1 MKKKKFVLTLLLV
14 VSVLVLSF
22 WILFAHQ
29 KVEDVKD
36 WKEYENLFAVAVPQ
50 DFTATKKERLQEKI
64 ERAKELFED
73 KEDVAP
79 FWRAMG
85 DMYQY
90 VGDYDRA
97 ILVYK
102 ESTSIVE
109 YDLSSTLNL
118 ATIYE
123 KHVEDFSIA
132 EEYYK
137 KAISIHDE
145 NPPVYNKFAQ
155 FYEQK
160 MKDISS
166 AESVYLEGLKNTGND
181 QYMLT
186 KTILFYLRIEK
197 EREAKKYAKIL
208 FEKYPNDTRYQRDF
222 GYLLD

>member
-1 MKKKKFVLTLLLV
+1 MKKKNFVLILLSIASLLTLC
-14 VSVLVLSF
+14 F
-22 WILFAHQ
+22 WIFFTHQ

-36 WKEYENLFAVAVPQ
+36 WKEYKNIFAIAVPQ
-50 DFTATKKERLQEKI
+50 DFNATKKERLQEKI
-64 ERAKELFED
+64 KRAQGLFEN

-85 DMYQY
+85 DIYQY

-102 ESTSIVE
+102 ESISIVK

-123 KHVEDFSIA
+123 KHMEDFSIA

-197 EREAKKYAKIL
+197 ESEAKKYAKIL